1 MAIPIKAAAPTEDTD
16 EQIKDEF
23 YGRLQDVLDSVNEHD
38 MLIVTGDMN
47 AKVGNDNWAHE
58 SVMGK
63 HGLGQRNDN
72 GERLCDMC
80 DMNELVI
87 TGTLFPHKTIHKVTW
102 VSPDGNTMNQ
112 IDHVLISRRFRNSVK
127 DTRVYRSADIGSDH
141 HLVCTVVKL
150 RLSKQTAGKK
160 RCRVKYDTARLRNEE
175 VLRQFNVALQNRYQV
190 LENEETAVEESEEVE
205 QDFEVM
211 KKAYTEVAETVLGR
225 PRKKKKPWISEE
237 SWSLID
243 QREEINRK
251 ILGTRSE
258 RVKKQLRAKYA
269 EKNRE
274 VKRSIKTDRKKWM
287 EKITCEAEEAAGNQH
302 MKTLYG
308 LTKILCN
315 EKPKQSTA
323 VFDKNGNLL
332 NKKGE
337 VQARW
342 TEHFKEVLNRDQ
354 PENPVLSD
362 EVYELELNDVI
373 EEISISEPTLG
384 EVKQAIKRLKN
395 GKAPGTDSITAE
407 LLKANIEFS
416 ATKIHQLLGKVWTFE
431 KIPQPWK
438 QGLIIKLPKKGNLKE
453 CKNSRGITLLSV
465 VGKVLGRIIIE
476 RVRNGVDRRLR
487 KEQAGYRKG
496 RGTTDQIFILRNII
510 EQVSEWQATLYLNF
524 VDFEKAFDSI
534 HRESLWVIM
543 AKYGIP
549 EKIVQMVR
557 VFYDDFKCA
566 VEDQGETCEWFD
578 IKTGVKQGCNM
589 SGFLFLIVM
598 DWVMRRAVGSGENG
612 IRWKFTSKLDDLD
625 FADDIALL
633 SSTKQQIQ
641 DKTTRLDEEAR
652 RVALK
657 INGEKTKTMRINA
670 RNQENIIINGQ
681 DIEDVEEFVYLG
693 AKVCKEGGGMKDL
706 KNRLSKARGAFNKL
720 KKIWISNNISRKT
733 KLRLYKTLVVPVLL
747 YGSETWK
754 MNKGDDK
761 AVNVFHNRCLRKIFR
776 IRWQDHVSTKELL
789 ERASMKPLSVEV
801 MSRRWKMIGHILR
814 KDRNDDCNVAM
825 SWAPEGKRRR
835 GRPKTTWRRTAEK
848 ERQEA
853 GWRSWEEVRTAATN
867 REEWRSSVKALCAT
881 RHEKDIYDKHVCS
894 NNNQL
899 WKKKFQNC
907 SIVAATVK

>member
-1 MAIPIKAAAPTEDTD
+1 
-16 EQIKDEF
+16 
-23 YGRLQDVLDSVNEHD
+23 
-38 MLIVTGDMN
+38 
-47 AKVGNDNWAHE
+47 
-58 SVMGK
+58 
-63 HGLGQRNDN
+63 
-72 GERLCDMC
+72 
-80 DMNELVI
+80 
-87 TGTLFPHKTIHKVTW
+87 
-102 VSPDGNTMNQ
+102 
-112 IDHVLISRRFRNSVK
+112 
-127 DTRVYRSADIGSDH
+127 
-141 HLVCTVVKL
+141 
-150 RLSKQTAGKK
+150 
-160 RCRVKYDTARLRNEE
+160 
-175 VLRQFNVALQNRYQV
+175 
-190 LENEETAVEESEEVE
+190 
-205 QDFEVM
+205 
-211 KKAYTEVAETVLGR
+211 
-225 PRKKKKPWISEE
+225 
-237 SWSLID
+237 
-243 QREEINRK
+243 
-251 ILGTRSE
+251 
-258 RVKKQLRAKYA
+258 
-269 EKNRE
+269 
-274 VKRSIKTDRKKWM
+274 
-287 EKITCEAEEAAGNQH
+287 
-302 MKTLYG
+302 
-308 LTKILCN
+308 
-315 EKPKQSTA
+315 
-323 VFDKNGNLL
+323 
-332 NKKGE
+332 
-337 VQARW
+337 
-342 TEHFKEVLNRDQ
+342 
-354 PENPVLSD
+354 
-362 EVYELELNDVI
+362 
-373 EEISISEPTLG
+373 
-384 EVKQAIKRLKN
+384 
-395 GKAPGTDSITAE
+395 
-407 LLKANIEFS
+407 
-416 ATKIHQLLGKVWTFE
+416 
-431 KIPQPWK
+431 
-438 QGLIIKLPKKGNLKE
+438 
-453 CKNSRGITLLSV
+453 
-465 VGKVLGRIIIE
+465 
-476 RVRNGVDRRLR
+476 
-487 KEQAGYRKG
+487 
-496 RGTTDQIFILRNII
+496 
-510 EQVSEWQATLYLNF
+510 
-524 VDFEKAFDSI
+524 
-534 HRESLWVIM
+534 M

-549 EKIVQMVR
+549 EKIVKMVR

-652 RVALK
+652 RVGLK

-761 AVNVFHNRCLRKIFR
+761 AVNVFHNRCLRRIFR

-835 GRPKTTWRRTAEK
+835 GRPKTTWRRTVEK

-881 RHEKDIYDKHVCS
+881 RHEKDI
-894 NNNQL
+894 
-899 WKKKFQNC
+899 
-907 SIVAATVK
+907 